1 MRIATIANLAATVR
15 GRRTELGWS
24 QGDLA
29 KRAAVSRQWV
39 NEFERGKGT
48 AAIATVLRVLDALG
62 LDLKTDVSG
71 PDERTNGDTV
81 NLDELLAEYRRG

>member
-1 MRIATIANLAATVR
+1 MRISTIADLAAAVR

-39 NEFERGKGT
+39 NEFEAGKGT

-62 LDLKTDVSG
+62 LDLRTDESAVND
-71 PDERTNGDTV
+71 PTNGDAV
-81 NLDELLAEYRRG
+81 DLDALLEGYRRG